1 MAARL
6 SFKRAEIIPSEHRL
20 RLLKVLHVIPTID
33 PMYGGPVA
41 AIVGMT
47 AAQAKTGVE
56 VRLLTTDDQTAVV
69 PQKIACETKI
79 FHSKFG
85 AWQWSP
91 ELGAALPEQ
100 VKWAD
105 IVNIHTLWTYPV
117 AVAARACSAAGVP
130 YILRPAGML
139 DHWSLAQKRLKKKMY
154 TWLIESRT
162 INKASALWFTSEEER
177 ANAGLYKDRNRDFV
191 LPLGVGLDQYFSLPA
206 KGVFRRAFLNS
217 DGRRIVLFLG
227 RLASKKQPDVVLR
240 AFASVVKDFDDTI
253 LVMAGPD
260 DRGSLADLEKL
271 ATDLRIYDR
280 VYFTGALQK
289 DEVVAALNDAE
300 VFALPSLHE
309 NFGVAVIEAM
319 ATGTPVIVA
328 ERVALAHVV
337 KQSEAGI
344 VIDATHEELGSSLR
358 YLLGHPTVGVEM
370 GKRGRQVALDKFT
383 WERIV
388 PSLTD
393 HYLQIISASDNG

>member
-1 MAARL
+1 
-6 SFKRAEIIPSEHRL
+6 
-20 RLLKVLHVIPTID
+20 
-33 PMYGGPVA
+33 MYGGPVA
-41 AIVGMT
+41 AILGMT
-47 AAQAKTGVE
+47 AAQANAGVE
-56 VRLLTTDDQTAVV
+56 VRLLTTDHHTNGV
-69 PQKIACETKI
+69 PQRVECETRI

-85 AWQWSP
+85 PWQWSP
-91 ELGAALPEQ
+91 ALGGALPKE

-117 AVAARACSAAGVP
+117 AVAARACSSAGVP

-139 DHWSLAQKRLKKKMY
+139 DQWSLSQKRFKKRIY

-162 INKASALWFTSEEER
+162 INRAAALWFTSQEER
-177 ANAGLYKDRNRDFV
+177 AGAGLSSYRNRDFV
-191 LPLGVGLDQYFSLPA
+191 LPLGIALEEYLHLPA
-206 KGVFRRAFLNS
+206 TGTFRSKFLNS
-217 DGRRIVLFLG
+217 DRRRIVMFLG
-227 RLASKKQPDVVLR
+227 RMAPKKQPDVVLK
-240 AFASVVKDFDDTI
+240 AFASVAQDFEDTI

-260 DRGSLADLEKL
+260 EHGNLANLEKL
-271 ATDLRIYDR
+271 ATDLRIHDR

-289 DEVVAALNDAE
+289 EEVVAALNDAE

-319 ATGTPVIVA
+319 AAGTPVIVG
-328 ERVALAHVV
+328 ERVALAYVL

-344 VIDATHEELGSSLR
+344 VIDPTHEALSSSMR
-358 YLLGHPTVGVEM
+358 YMLSNPTMGVEM

-388 PSLTD
+388 PSLTNV
-393 HYLQIISASDNG
+393 YLQAIGARTN